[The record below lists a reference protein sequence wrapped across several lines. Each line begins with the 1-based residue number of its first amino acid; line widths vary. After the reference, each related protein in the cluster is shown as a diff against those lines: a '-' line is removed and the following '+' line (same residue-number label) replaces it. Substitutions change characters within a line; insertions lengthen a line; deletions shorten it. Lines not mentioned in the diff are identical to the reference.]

1 MNAPSLV
8 IALDGPAGAGKS
20 TVAKLTALQLGLTL
34 LDTGAMY
41 RCVGLA
47 CIRNSVSLEDPKR
60 TAELG
65 EALTISFRPE
75 DPQRVL
81 LDGEDVTEA
90 IRSPEVSQAASI
102 VSTHSAV
109 RRDLVRRQ
117 KELVSLGGCIL
128 EGRDTTTVVAPEAP
142 VKIFL
147 TASVEERA
155 RRRWLELMDKG
166 GSQSLQEVVLDVIS
180 RDYRDYT
187 RSDSPL
193 QLGEDVTLLETFAL
207 APQQVAEKIVQMART
222 AGFQLEADQPNPPS

>member
-1 MNAPSLV
+1 MKPASLV

-20 TVAKLTALQLGLTL
+20 TVAKMAALELGLTL

-47 CIRNSVSLEDPKR
+47 CLRADIALEDPR
-60 TAELG
+60 ETAELA
-65 EALTISFRPE
+65 EALGVSFLPGE
-75 DPQRVL
+75 PQRVFMN
-81 LDGEDVTEA
+81 GEDVTEA
-90 IRSPEVSQAASI
+90 IRTPEVSQAASI

-117 KELVSLGGCIL
+117 KELVSKGGCIL
-128 EGRDTTTVVAPEAP
+128 EGRDTTTVVAPNAP
-142 VKIFL
+142 VKVFL

-180 RDYRDYT
+180 RDHRDYT

-193 QLGEDVTLLETFAL
+193 QLGEDVTLVETFSL
-207 APQQVAEKIVQMART
+207 TPQEVAERIVQLARS
-222 AGFQLEADQPNPPS
+222 AGF

>member
-1 MNAPSLV
+1 MSSLLKTPNLV
-8 IALDGPAGAGKS
+8 VALDGPAGAGKS
-20 TVAKLTALQLGLTL
+20 TVARMAAQALGLTL

-47 CIRNSVSLEDPKR
+47 CLRAGVNLEDSH
-60 TAELG
+60 AASALG
-65 EALTISFRPE
+65 EAIDIQFQAG

-81 LDGEDVTEA
+81 MSDEDVTDA
-90 IRSPEVSQAASI
+90 IRTPEVSQAASK

-117 KELVSLGGCIL
+117 KALVAQGGCVL
-128 EGRDTTTVVAPEAP
+128 EGRDTTTVVAPEAQ

-155 RRRWLELMDKG
+155 RRRWVELSDKG
-166 GSQSLQEVVLDVIS
+166 ASMSLQEVVLDVIS

-187 RSDSPL
+187 RADSPL
-193 QLGEDVTLLETFAL
+193 ALGEDVTLLETFGL
-207 APQQVAEKIVQMART
+207 TPDQVAKKVITYA
-222 AGFQLEADQPNPPS
+222 EAVGRM

>member
-1 MNAPSLV
+1 MRPTSLV

-20 TVAKLTALQLGLTL
+20 TVAKLAAQRLALAL

-47 CIRNSVSLEDPKR
+47 CLRDGLSLEDPR
-60 TAELG
+60 STAELG
-65 EALTISFRPE
+65 EALDISFLPG
-75 DPQRVL
+75 DPQKVL
-81 LDGEDVTEA
+81 LNGEDVTQA
-90 IRSPEVSQAASI
+90 IRTPEVSQAASI

-117 KELVSLGGCIL
+117 KALAAKGGCIL
-128 EGRDTTTVVAPEAP
+128 EGRDTTTVVAPEAQ
-142 VKIFL
+142 VKVFL

-193 QLGEDVTLLETFAL
+193 QLGEDVTLLETFSL
-207 APQQVAEKIVQMART
+207 TPQDVAERIVLLARS
-222 AGFQLEADQPNPPS
+222 AGF

>member
-1 MNAPSLV
+1 MNPTKLV

-20 TVAKLTALQLGLTL
+20 TAAKLTALQLGLTL

-47 CIRNSVSLEDPKR
+47 CIRRSICLDDPKK

-65 EALTISFRPE
+65 EALTISFLPG

-90 IRSPEVSQAASI
+90 IRTPEVSQAASI

-117 KELVSLGGCIL
+117 KEMVADGGCIL
-128 EGRDTTTVVAPEAP
+128 EGRDTTTVVAPEAA
-142 VKIFL
+142 VKVFL

-193 QLGEDVTLLETFAL
+193 QLGEDVTLMETFAL
-207 APQQVAEKIVQMART
+207 TPQQVAEKITQLARS
-222 AGFQLEADQPNPPS
+222 AGF

>member
-1 MNAPSLV
+1 MSSLLKTPNLV
-8 IALDGPAGAGKS
+8 VALDGPAGAGKS
-20 TVAKLTALQLGLTL
+20 TVARMAAHALGLTL

-47 CIRNSVSLEDPKR
+47 CLRAGLNLEDSHS
-60 TAELG
+60 TSELG
-65 EALTISFRPE
+65 QTLDIQFQAG

-81 LDGEDVTEA
+81 LNSEDVTDA
-90 IRSPEVSQAASI
+90 IRTPEVSQAASK

-117 KELVSLGGCIL
+117 KALVAQGGCVL
-128 EGRDTTTVVAPEAP
+128 EGRDTTTVVAPEAQ

-155 RRRWLELMDKG
+155 RRRWVELSDKG
-166 GSQSLQEVVLDVIS
+166 ASMSLQEVVLDVIS

-187 RSDSPL
+187 RADSPL
-193 QLGEDVTLLETFAL
+193 ALGEDVTLLETFGL
-207 APQQVAEKIVQMART
+207 APDEVAKKVITYA
-222 AGFQLEADQPNPPS
+222 EAVGRM

>member
-1 MNAPSLV
+1 MSAAHLV

-20 TVAKLTALQLGLTL
+20 TVAKMAAKELGLTL

-47 CIRNSVSLEDPKR
+47 CLRAGVSLDDAKS
-60 TAELG
+60 ASELG
-65 EALTISFRPE
+65 EELEISFVAG

-81 LDGEDVTEA
+81 MNGEDVTAA
-90 IRSPEVSQAASI
+90 IRTPEVSQAASK

-117 KELVSLGGCIL
+117 KQLVAQGGCVL
-128 EGRDTTTVVAPEAP
+128 EGRDTTTVVAPQADL
-142 VKIFL
+142 KIFL

-155 RRRWLELMDKG
+155 RRRWVELSDKG
-166 GSQSLQEVVLDVIS
+166 GSQALQEVVLDVIS

-193 QLGEDVTLLETFAL
+193 ALGEDVTLLETYGFA
-207 APQQVAEKIVQMART
+207 PEQVAEKVILMAK
-222 AGFQLEADQPNPPS
+222 AIDKK